1 MKYFSIS
8 LSLIYLFCNQCD
20 IRPLTDAEKIARLE
34 NKQFYDWKVLPVF
47 DTSGVQIDI
56 EKVNSY
62 SPDNFIF
69 EEFVDCNNQ
78 IVKLQIRQR
87 RESDLALKAAY
98 DSIMSH
104 DLEIKIARLKFIEKD
119 SVKLKDAI
127 ELAKYDAPFKYEI
140 INCNDVCAL
149 LDAVLESD
157 QATRINGEMSLEV
170 DRNNLIK
177 IESIIHHCNWSS
189 IEACGQ
195 EGVNAAFY
203 TIQHAQPEYRTKH
216 LNKFIELS
224 QSGLIRK
231 SMLALM
237 IDRTRQDQ
245 GLKQFYGTQTTVD
258 KTTGKRI
265 LDELEDPA
273 NVDSLRK
280 EMDLEPLIYYLK
292 AHNIERID

>member
-1 MKYFSIS
+1 MKYFAIS
-8 LSLIYLFCNQCD
+8 FSLIFLFCNQCD

-34 NKQFYDWKVLPVF
+34 NKQFYDWKTLPVF
-47 DTSGVQIDI
+47 DTAGVQITLD
-56 EKVNSY
+56 EVNTY
-62 SPDNFIF
+62 SPEKYIF
-69 EEFVDCNNQ
+69 EEFVDCNDQ

-98 DSIMSH
+98 DSIYTNNL
-104 DLEIKIARLKFIEKD
+104 DIKIASLKFTEKD
-119 SVKLKDAI
+119 SVKLKQAI
-127 ELAKYDAPFKYEI
+127 ENAKYLAPFEYEN

-157 QATRINGEMSLEV
+157 QSTRIHGEMSLEA

-177 IESIIHHCNWSS
+177 IESIIHHCSWSS

-195 EGVNAAFY
+195 DGVNAAFY
-203 TIQHAQPEYRTKH
+203 TIQHAQPEYRIKH

-231 SMLALM
+231 STLALM
-237 IDRTRQDQ
+237 IDRTRTDN
-245 GLKQFYGTQTTVD
+245 KQKQLYGTQY
-258 KTTGKRI
+258 KEERNSGRRI
-265 LDELEDPA
+265 LHDLEDPV
-273 NVDSLRK
+273 NVDSLRR

-292 AHNIERID
+292 AHNIERVD

>member
-1 MKYFSIS
+1 MKYFTIS
-8 LSLIYLFCNQCD
+8 LSLIFLFCNQCD

-34 NKQFYDWKVLPVF
+34 NKQFYDWKVIPVY
-47 DTSGVQIDI
+47 DTAGVQIEID
-56 EKVNSY
+56 KVNSY
-62 SPDNFIF
+62 SPDDFIF
-69 EEFVDCNNQ
+69 EEFVDCNDQ
-78 IVKLQIRQR
+78 IVKLQVRQR

-98 DSIMSH
+98 DSIFTNNL
-104 DLEIKIARLKFIEKD
+104 DIKIAHLNFIEKD
-119 SVKLKDAI
+119 SIKLKQAI
-127 ELAKYDAPFKYEI
+127 ENAKYMAPFEYED

-157 QATRINGEMSLEV
+157 QATRISGENSWEV

-177 IESIIHHCNWSS
+177 IESIIHHCSWSS

-195 EGVNAAFY
+195 DGVNAAFF
-203 TIQHAQPEYRTKH
+203 TIQHAQAKYRAKH
-216 LNKFIELS
+216 LEKFIELS

-245 GLKQFYGTQTTVD
+245 GLKQLYGTQTTVD
-258 KTTGKRI
+258 RTTGKRI
-265 LDELEDPA
+265 LDELEDPV
-273 NVDSLRK
+273 NVDSLRR

-292 AHNIERID
+292 AHNIERVD